1 MEVASTVRGYLCRLF
16 GASVFPFSN
25 REKLNMNRQWLL
37 IVASLLL
44 IVSCVFMTAAAEPN
58 AGNNAPNE
66 FAGKIVCV
74 QMTNERVVLENVKVI
89 VHGTES
95 FLAGTGIKRNDG
107 NSRHAW
113 WEGLPIRLN
122 LRFVESYF
130 LVTPEQWTAVR
141 NTFVIPAP
149 SSP

>member
-1 MEVASTVRGYLCRLF
+1 
-16 GASVFPFSN
+16 
-25 REKLNMNRQWLL
+25 MNRQWLL
-37 IVASLLL
+37 IMASWLL
-44 IVSCVFMTAAAEPN
+44 IVSCVFVTAADEPN
-58 AGNNAPNE
+58 AGNSAPNE
-66 FAGKIVCV
+66 FAAKIVCV

-89 VHGTES
+89 THGAES
-95 FLAGTGIKRNDG
+95 FLAGTGIKRNDV

-130 LVTPEQWTAVR
+130 LVTPEQWAAVK
-141 NTFVIPAP
+141 NTYVIPGP

>member
-1 MEVASTVRGYLCRLF
+1 
-16 GASVFPFSN
+16 
-25 REKLNMNRQWLL
+25 MNRRLL
-37 IVASLLL
+37 CIVVPLLL
-44 IVSCVFMTAAAEPN
+44 AVSSILAAAELEPT
-58 AGNNAPNE
+58 ADDKAPDE
-66 FAGKIVCV
+66 FARKIVCV

-95 FLAGTGIKRNDG
+95 FLAGTGIKRNDVI
-107 NSRHAW
+107 RHAW

-141 NTFVIPAP
+141 NSYVIPGPA
-149 SSP
+149 SP